1 MPVVVQDRDMTQ
13 ALLLMDIQPG
23 ILDRVGAGQAYLDKV
38 VAAQERAE
46 SAGLL
51 VVLVH
56 VAFRPGYPET
66 SARNK
71 VFYPGT
77 PRSPMVIGD
86 PAVEP
91 HPQLLRGNGEIV
103 VTKKRISAF
112 TGSDLEIVLRSRDVT
127 RLVLAGI
134 ATSGVV
140 LSTVREAADRDYEL
154 TVLEDLCLDADDE
167 VHRVLTRKVF
177 VRQADVIASAEWRP

>member
-1 MPVVVQDRDMTQ
+1 MTQ
-13 ALLLMDIQPG
+13 ALLLMDIQPA
-23 ILDRVGAGQAYLDKV
+23 ILDRVGAADSYVDKV
-38 VAAQERAE
+38 VAVQERAE
-46 SAGLL
+46 AAGLL

-71 VFYPGT
+71 VFGGGP
-77 PRSPMVIGD
+77 PRSSMLIGD

-91 HPQLLRGNGEIV
+91 HSRLMRGNGELV

-112 TGSDLEIVLRSRDVT
+112 TGSDLDVVLRSHDVT
-127 RLVLAGI
+127 HLVLAGI

-154 TVLEDLCLDADDE
+154 TVLEDLCLDADEE
-167 VHRVLTRKVF
+167 VHRVLTTKVF
-177 VRQADVIASAEWRP
+177 VRQADVIAAVDWRPS

>member
-1 MPVVVQDRDMTQ
+1 MTQ

-23 ILDRVGAGQAYLDKV
+23 ILDRVGAGEPYLDQV
-38 VAAQERAE
+38 VAVQERAE
-46 SAGLL
+46 AAGLL

-56 VAFRPGYPET
+56 IAFRSGYPET

-71 VFYPGT
+71 VFSSGN

-86 PAVEP
+86 PSVEP
-91 HPQLLRGNGEIV
+91 HARLLRGHGEVV
-103 VTKKRISAF
+103 VTKKRVSAF

-127 RLVLAGI
+127 HLVVAGI

-140 LSTVREAADRDYEL
+140 LSTVRDAADRDYEL
-154 TVLEDLCLDADDE
+154 TVLQDLCLDVDEE
-167 VHRVLTRKVF
+167 VHRVLTTKVF
-177 VRQADVIASAEWRP
+177 TRQADVVVAADWQPS

>member
-1 MPVVVQDRDMTQ
+1 MTQ
-13 ALLLMDIQPG
+13 ALLLMDIQNSV
-23 ILDRVGAGQAYLDKV
+23 LDRVGAGESYLDKV
-38 VAAQERAE
+38 VTVQERAE
-46 SAGLL
+46 AAGLL

-56 VAFRPGYPET
+56 IGFRPGYPET

-71 VFYPGT
+71 VFSAGP
-77 PRSPMVIGD
+77 PRTGMLIGD

-91 HPQLLRGNGEIV
+91 HPRLMRGNGEVV

-112 TGSDLEIVLRSRDVT
+112 TGSDLELVLRSRDVT
-127 RLVLAGI
+127 HLVLAGI

-154 TVLEDLCLDADDE
+154 TVLEDLCMDVDEE
-167 VHRVLTRKVF
+167 VHRVLTSKVF
-177 VRQADVIASAEWRP
+177 VRQADVVLAGDWHPN